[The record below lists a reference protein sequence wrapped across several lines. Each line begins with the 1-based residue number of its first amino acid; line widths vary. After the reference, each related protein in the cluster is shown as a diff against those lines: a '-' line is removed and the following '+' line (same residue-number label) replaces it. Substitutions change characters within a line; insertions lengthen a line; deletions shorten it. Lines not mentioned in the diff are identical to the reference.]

1 MCCQPDGKDEYG
13 FCFVTGVPVTPEA
26 TEELIRRMSFI
37 RETHCTCSLA
47 LLQLTC

>member
-1 MCCQPDGKDEYG
+1 MLKDQDEYG

-37 RETHCTCSLA
+37 RETHCELIYLWPC
-47 LLQLTC
+47 